1 MMMSKTKKKCW
12 SESFGVYG
20 STIRVSER
28 DPGGIL
34 YLLWVDK
41 SGKQRKRSLGHRD
54 RRRGKKEALAL
65 ANQLAT
71 TRASMVSAPE
81 PEREPLTLAEGS
93 RERSI
98 HSRACIRPGRS
109 TRWKPGGLPVAA
121 PRSWGGT

>member
-1 MMMSKTKKKCW
+1 MSKTEKKCW

-28 DPGGIL
+28 EPGGIL

-41 SGKQRKRSLGHRD
+41 TGKQRKRSLGHRD

-65 ANQLAT
+65 ANQLANA
-71 TRASMVSAPE
+71 RASMLSAPE
-81 PEREPLTLAEGS
+81 PSRSLSWKGS

-98 HSRACIRPGRS
+98 HSRGCIRSRRG
-109 TRWKPGGLPVAA
+109 TRWKAESWPAAA